1 MTLIVE
7 LSEEQKRQLDDA
19 ARKRGMKPAE
29 YASQLL
35 ERLAVEDS
43 DEAWEADLDALAE
56 GSEQLTVLAPDATTR
71 EHMYESRA

>member
-7 LSEEQKRQLDDA
+7 LSAEQKRKLDRA
-19 ARKRGMKPAE
+19 ARQRGMKAEE

-35 ERLAVEDS
+35 ERLAAEDS
-43 DEAWEADLDALAE
+43 DDAWEADLDALAE

-71 EHMYESRA
+71 AHVYESRG